1 MFTHIIYLIVIL
13 IQCVCTILIH
23 YFNNKERAIAKENY
37 DAMESLKS
45 QYRHEMWNLETI
57 QRQHLDF
64 CNNCNVEK
72 QKMERELQNYIDKE
86 VLQASKSKLEETGD
100 GKKRMLMV

>member
-1 MFTHIIYLIVIL
+1 MFTHIIYIIVIL

-23 YFNNKERAIAKENY
+23 YFNNKERAIAKEKY

-45 QYRHEMWNLETI
+45 QYRHE
-57 QRQHLDF
+57 
-64 CNNCNVEK
+64 K
-72 QKMERELQNYIDKE
+72 QNMERELQNYTDKE